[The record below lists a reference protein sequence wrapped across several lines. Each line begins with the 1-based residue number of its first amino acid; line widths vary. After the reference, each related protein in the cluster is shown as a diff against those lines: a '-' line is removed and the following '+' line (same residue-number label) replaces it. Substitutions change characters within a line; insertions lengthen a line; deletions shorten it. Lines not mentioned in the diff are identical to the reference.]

1 MKAKLIASYPRKPH
15 YISEYVYECIECGE
29 HFTRCTN
36 AKNINPYCGKC
47 YRKHEAERQKDRL
60 QKKKNEAII
69 RELEL
74 LYKDIHNFLKPLISE
89 DWMLDTIDKICEKH
103 IENVKRGESNVL

>member
-1 MKAKLIASYPRKPH
+1 MKAKLIASYPRKP
-15 YISEYVYECIECGE
+15 YYYSEYVFECIECGE

-47 YRKHEAERQKDRL
+47 YRKHEKEREKERR

-74 LYKDIHNFLKPLISE
+74 LYKDIYNFLSPLIKE
-89 DWMLDTIDKICEKH
+89 DWILDAVDHIYKKH
-103 IENVKRGESNVL
+103 IENIKGGSNVL

>member
-1 MKAKLIASYPRKPH
+1 MKAKLIASYPRKPY

-36 AKNINPYCGKC
+36 AKNINPYCWKC

-60 QKKKNEAII
+60 KKKKNEAII

-74 LYKDIHNFLKPLISE
+74 LYKDIHNFLTPLIRE
-89 DWMLDTIDKICEKH
+89 KWILDAVDNICKKH
-103 IENVKRGESNVL
+103 IENIKGGSNVL